1 MKYGVVNEWRVARV
15 ERVARLNDDANA
27 NVVRII
33 KKKTKTKAEK
43 DMKSVPKK
51 RQNHLWFSTLI
62 VELEKKKNEN
72 QIPKNKI
79 KKKRITQHLDRSLVN
94 FLLKFPSN
102 PIFNDSFS

>member
-33 KKKTKTKAEK
+33 KKKNKN
-43 DMKSVPKK
+43 KSRKRHEICAKKK
-51 RQNHLWFSTLI
+51 RRNHLWFSTLI
-62 VELEKKKNEN
+62 VELEKKNEN